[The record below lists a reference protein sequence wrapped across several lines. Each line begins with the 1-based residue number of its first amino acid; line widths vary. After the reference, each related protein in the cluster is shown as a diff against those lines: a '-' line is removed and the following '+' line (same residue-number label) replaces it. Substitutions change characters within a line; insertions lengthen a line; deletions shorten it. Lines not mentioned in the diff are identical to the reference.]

1 MRKLISIFLLLFV
14 FPTFI
19 YSGWFSSEKEPEEG
33 GVDLSFPQH
42 HYLDKNTWGGKSYD
56 DFMQGCYKR
65 YAKNQCDATEIARI
79 NQNFHQPRG
88 EHNYTELGFKKTKVP
103 EHVWNVIKEFWDQNK
118 NKEKNEQWPPGN
130 TYTNHWLQPTGMVS
144 LEDRRLRGGDGS
156 VKTVGAATT
165 DASVSDAASD

>member
-42 HYLDKNTWGGKSYD
+42 HYLDKNTWGGKRYD

-65 YAKNQCDATEIARI
+65 YAKKMEENGELELQQNNHTKRRQVDLCLGSDFIGVFLRI
-79 NQNFHQPRG
+79 F
-88 EHNYTELGFKKTKVP
+88 
-103 EHVWNVIKEFWDQNK
+103 
-118 NKEKNEQWPPGN
+118 
-130 TYTNHWLQPTGMVS
+130 
-144 LEDRRLRGGDGS
+144 
-156 VKTVGAATT
+156 
-165 DASVSDAASD
+165 